1 MYKKGVAMQMLDNI
15 KSGFKNSVVT
25 LLEIAQVRGEMA
37 RIEITEQKN
46 QLISVVIIA
55 LLAFIFLLVS
65 FISLL
70 FGLDNYLLP
79 ENKIK
84 VFFSI
89 SIIAILVVIICFA
102 LIFSSLKKQRSF
114 MQSTLEELKLDIAA
128 FKSALTLNKYKE

>member
-1 MYKKGVAMQMLDNI
+1 MQMLDNI

-89 SIIAILVVIICFA
+89 SITAILVVIICFA